1 MAVFLWGDDPPSR
14 PAGPEPTFR
23 PALLDMTELGWSL
36 NLPCQVASDDSPD
49 SCCRL
54 PAGHGGSHED
64 LVDGEVARWSWRSAP

>member
-1 MAVFLWGDDPPSR
+1 VAFDDR
-14 PAGPEPTFR
+14 
-23 PALLDMTELGWSL
+23 
-36 NLPCQVASDDSPD
+36 PD